1 MSRAHAQ
8 RRYQTDGLQS
18 VSPERLV
25 ILLYERA
32 RRDVDEA
39 RTAIESGRTE
49 ARHNALLHAQ
59 QIIEELAYAV
69 QPDVWEGGEG
79 LLALYDYLLG
89 LLVRANVGA
98 STAALD
104 EAASIIE
111 ELLGAWRT
119 AYVSLIPAGATA

>member
-1 MSRAHAQ
+1 MSRANAQ
-8 RRYQTDGLQS
+8 RRYQSDGMQS

-32 RRDVDEA
+32 RRDLEEA
-39 RTAIESGRTE
+39 RAAIDAGATE
-49 ARHNALLHAQ
+49 TRHNALLHAQ

-69 QPDVWEGGEG
+69 QPEVWEGGEG

-89 LLVRANVGA
+89 LLVRANVGSSA
-98 STAALD
+98 TAID
-104 EAASIIE
+104 EAAKIIE

-119 AYVSLIPAGATA
+119 AYISLIPAGATA